1 MNDCVRTF
9 LTSVVIILGI
19 LICLFAALLF
29 AGMFHLRFRG

>member
-19 LICLFAALLF
+19 LICICTVLFLM
-29 AGMFHLRFRG
+29 GMFHLRFGS